1 MTDFGVFQPEEFV
14 KVDVE
19 ATWLKDSEL
28 GECNVTVVSGN
39 ILESKGIEF
48 LAGKRMLEK
57 LRLKNSL
64 SEKTQA
70 QIDLGFNRG
79 ADRPRTMPSMADG
92 SAWETRTKVPTLVFQ
107 ET

>member
-19 ATWLKDSEL
+19 APWLKDSEL
-28 GECNVTVVSGN
+28 GECNVTVVSGD

-48 LAGKRMLEK
+48 LAGKRVLEK
-57 LRLKNSL
+57 LRIKDSL

-70 QIDLGFNRG
+70 QISVGVNRG
-79 ADRPRTMPSMADG
+79 ADRPKTMPSMADG
-92 SAWETRTKVPTLVFQ
+92 SGELKVSNHV
-107 ET
+107 EDEC